1 MTNNQETNIK
11 QQIKGR
17 PMLYWA
23 GKKPLGVIKNYPAQL
38 VEKIGNI
45 KNQEE
50 ITKPNYENLKVENG
64 ELHHYSFYL
73 GRCFSSL
80 EEAKHDFDFRQ

>member
-1 MTNNQETNIK
+1 MSTKQEFNIK

-38 VEKIGNI
+38 VEKIGDGKNEEEASKLNI
-45 KNQEE
+45 SGA
-50 ITKPNYENLKVENG
+50 NYESLKDNWHNLLFHGDNKEC
-64 ELHHYSFYL
+64 LSTL
-73 GRCFSSL
+73 
-80 EEAKHDFDFRQ
+80 

>member
-1 MTNNQETNIK
+1 MSTKQEFNIK

-38 VEKIGNI
+38 VEKIVNF
-45 KNQEE
+45 K
-50 ITKPNYENLKVENG
+50 TF
-64 ELHHYSFYL
+64 H
-73 GRCFSSL
+73 
-80 EEAKHDFDFRQ
+80 FREHVDM